1 MSTGARILANQYVFA
16 ADPAAMFAPCW
27 LCDPRPSSSDAAL
40 CVACRV
46 DIAEAQERER
56 EMRALLDAEL
66 EQDQTWSDGARAAD
80 EASRARRSDR
90 FLRSTHAAAGVAA
103 REAAVSGPR
112 GGR

>member
-16 ADPAAMFAPCW
+16 ADPSATFAACW

-40 CVACRV
+40 CVACRADLV
-46 DIAEAQERER
+46 EAMEHEREI
-56 EMRALLDAEL
+56 RALLDAEL

-90 FLRSTHAAAGVAA
+90 FLRSTQAAAGVAE
-103 REAAVSGPR
+103 REAAVAGPR